1 MKGIDLYVGHL
12 LFVRFFFP
20 VTLSGGGDRDGRL
33 AQLNSIPLLMSV
45 TRGRQP
51 RLLRGFRVVPNL
63 IQSRGRE
70 SELVR
75 MEGQRS

>member
-12 LFVRFFFP
+12 LFVRFFGHP
-20 VTLSGGGDRDGRL
+20 LGGGDQDSRL
-33 AQLNSIPLLMSV
+33 ALLISIPLLMSV

-51 RLLRGFRVVPNL
+51 RPLRGFRVVPNL
-63 IQSRGRE
+63 IQPRGRE

>member
-1 MKGIDLYVGHL
+1 MWATCYLCD
-12 LFVRFFFP
+12 FS
-20 VTLSGGGDRDGRL
+20 VTLGGGGEQDGRL
-33 AQLNSIPLLMSV
+33 ALLISIPLLMSV

-63 IQSRGRE
+63 IQPRGRE

-75 MEGQRS
+75 MEGLRS